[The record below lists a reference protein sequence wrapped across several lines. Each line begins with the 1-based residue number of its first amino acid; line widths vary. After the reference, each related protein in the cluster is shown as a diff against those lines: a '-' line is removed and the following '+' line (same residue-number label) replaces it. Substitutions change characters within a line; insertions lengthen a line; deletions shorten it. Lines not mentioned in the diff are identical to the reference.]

1 MFPSVS
7 VIVPCHNDAE
17 YLAESIPSILE
28 QRYPGDLEVLIVDDG
43 SNPPAEESYS
53 PADSRVRF
61 LREEGRGPAAA
72 RNTGI
77 AHTQGDYIAFLDCDD
92 RMLPGRLE
100 RQIGLLE
107 RCPEAGLAGGDIT
120 RRGLD
125 GAEESWG
132 IFEAFGERIPA
143 RDLGGGDY
151 LFGEEF
157 RESVLRH
164 YPFNTSVMTVR
175 RKALEVGQLASR
187 PVRQSA
193 SRTGQT
199 CRTSLTSQTARLC
212 SPVGQSAIRNPQS
225 AIEKSAIRNPQ
236 SAIGRRFDPDLLCW
250 EDWDFVAR
258 IARTW
263 RVAYCRRPV
272 ILYRKRAGSITT
284 TPDPRK
290 FLSRALMFARWR
302 RDFGDLDEA
311 QARALR
317 LAENDSYLTASWE
330 FRKSNRL
337 RALGCAARAFVAMP
351 RLKSL
356 KSFAAAAVGHM

>member
-43 SNPPAEESYS
+43 SRPPASTLYS
-53 PADSRVRF
+53 PLDPRVRF
-61 LREEGRGPAAA
+61 IRQEGAGAAAA

-77 AHTQGDYIAFLDCDD
+77 SDARGNYIAFLDCDD

-100 RQIGLLE
+100 RQVALLE

-120 RRGLD
+120 RRDLD
-125 GAEESWG
+125 GAEDSWG
-132 IFEAFGERIPA
+132 IFEAFGEAIPA

-157 RESVLRH
+157 RESVLRR

-175 RKALEVGQLASR
+175 QKALEVGQFAGSPVGQFASS
-187 PVRQSA
+187 PVSQSA
-193 SRTGQT
+193 GQTGQT
-199 CRTSLTSQTARLC
+199 CRTSLTSQTAPIC

-225 AIEKSAIRNPQ
+225 AIGA
-236 SAIGRRFDPDLLCW
+236 RFDPDLLCW

-263 RVAYCRRPV
+263 RVAYCRYPV
-272 ILYRKRAGSITT
+272 IMYRKRAGSITT
-284 TPDPRK
+284 TPNPRK
-290 FLSRALMFARWR
+290 FLSRARMFARWR
-302 RDFGDLDEA
+302 RDFADLDEA

-337 RALGCAARAFVAMP
+337 RAMGCAARAFVALP
-351 RLKSL
+351 RFKSL
-356 KSFAAAAVGHM
+356 KSLAAAMLGRA